1 MKPTDLDSLVWTRK
15 EAAQRLKCG
24 TTKIDQIVRSGVLKS
39 VKHGGTRLIRESDL
53 REYVANLPTEPSE
66 NAA

>member
-15 EAAQRLKCG
+15 EAALRLKCG